1 MADIDQSRLA
11 IIPDIQK
18 GLDYCRLQIVLP
30 NGLNLEEVW
39 AAWAEGQKQ
48 KLDSPWARKDF
59 DELCNSGCIPSVLGS
74 IIALIRY
81 APQINELWCQTLG
94 NVEANLKLML
104 LLETTATA
112 LESFYAPGSTPGT
125 QKIIDVAPPGQ
136 LSPFGLVAAIR
147 DQREMLLT
155 LEGLAAKFDVNPF
168 PEIARYLLA
177 GYVLRATDTF
187 HDRNVS
193 GILGAVV
200 GPADYTEVAQR
211 MWRYR
216 NYERLEQ
223 HLSVLA
229 DMLHCLGLAVS
240 NRT

>member
-18 GLDYCRLQIVLP
+18 GLDYCRQQIILP
-30 NGLNLEEVW
+30 NGLNLEELW
-39 AAWAEGQKQ
+39 AAWAEREKQ
-48 KLDSPWARKDF
+48 RLPSPGAHTDF
-59 DELCNSGCIPSVLGS
+59 DELCNSGCMPRVLAS

-81 APQINELWCQTLG
+81 APQINEWWDQTLG
-94 NVEANLKLML
+94 NVKANLKLVS
-104 LLETTATA
+104 LLEKTATA
-112 LESFYAPGSTPGT
+112 LESFYVPGSTPGT
-125 QKIIDVAPPGQ
+125 QKLMDVAPPGE

-168 PEIARYLLA
+168 PEIARYLLV
-177 GYVLRATDTF
+177 GYVWRATGTF

-200 GPADYTEVAQR
+200 GPVDYNEVAQR

>member
-18 GLDYCRLQIVLP
+18 GLVYCREQIILP

-48 KLDSPWARKDF
+48 TLPSPGARTDF
-59 DELCNSGCIPSVLGS
+59 DELCNTGCIPRVLAS

-81 APQINELWCQTLG
+81 APQINEWWRQTLG
-94 NVEANLKLML
+94 NVEANLKLVSA
-104 LLETTATA
+104 LEKTATA

-125 QKIIDVAPPGQ
+125 QKIIDVALPGQ

-147 DQREMLLT
+147 DHREMLLT
-155 LEGLAAKFDVNPF
+155 LEGLAAKFDVNSF
-168 PEIARYLLA
+168 PEIPKYLLV
-177 GYVLRATDTF
+177 GYVWRATDRF

-200 GPADYTEVAQR
+200 GPVDYNEVAQR

-216 NYERLEQ
+216 NYDRLEQ
-223 HLSVLA
+223 HLSVLP
-229 DMLHCLGLAVS
+229 DLLHWLGLAVS